1 VKIRILVS
9 AVAGVAMSATVAAA
23 QVCQGDLS
31 FRGSSTHVG
40 GTLGLTDNTTSFGG
54 GVTYGHAQGWY
65 TGGSI
70 GMLSYDNLDG
80 NSIAI
85 NGGLGYSMPLQKKSK
100 WQVCPGGTLSL
111 GFGPSVDVGGAGT
124 MKFSS
129 QAASMGASFGRS
141 LPLSKTVNLLPFGSV
156 GLGYTRVSAKLN
168 GTTDSNSDTYLLLG
182 AGAGFQLTP
191 SLVLRPALTLAAG
204 TDLIDDT
211 AFSFGVTWAL
221 PR

>member
-31 FRGSSTHVG
+31 FRNSSTHVG
-40 GTLGLTDNTTSFGG
+40 GTLGVSDNTTSFGG
-54 GVTYGHAQGWY
+54 GVTFGHRQGWY
-65 TGGSI
+65 SGASI
-70 GMLSYDNLDG
+70 GMMSYDGLDG
-80 NSIAI
+80 NTISVG
-85 NGGLGYSMPLQKKSK
+85 GGLGYSMPLQAKSK

-111 GFGPSVDVGGAGT
+111 GFGPSIDVGGSA
-124 MKFSS
+124 MKTSS
-129 QAASMGASFGRS
+129 QSASMGASFGTAR
-141 LPLSKTVNLLPFGSV
+141 PLNKKVTLLPFGSV
-156 GLGYTRVSAKLN
+156 GVGYTRVSVNFN
-168 GTTDSNSDTYLLLG
+168 GTTDSSSDTYVLLG

-191 SLVLRPALTLAAG
+191 SLVLRPALSLAAG
-204 TDLIDDT
+204 ADVIDDT

>member
-40 GTLGLTDNTTSFGG
+40 GTLGLSDNATSFGG
-54 GVTYGHAQGWY
+54 GVTYGHRQGWF
-65 TGGSI
+65 GGASI
-70 GMLSYDNLDG
+70 GMLNYDNLDG
-80 NSIAI
+80 NSVAVG
-85 NGGLGYSMPLQKKSK
+85 GGLGYSMPLQAKSK

-111 GFGPSVDVGGAGT
+111 GFGPSIDVGGST
-124 MKFSS
+124 MKTSS
-129 QAASMGASFGRS
+129 QSASMGASFGTAM
-141 LPLSKTVNLLPFGSV
+141 PLSKKVNLLPFGSV
-156 GLGYTRVSAKLN
+156 GLGYTRVSVNYEGAS
-168 GTTDSNSDTYLLLG
+168 DSSSDSYLLLG

-191 SLVLRPALTLAAG
+191 SLVLRPAISLAAG
-204 TDLIDDT
+204 ADAIDDT
-211 AFSFGVTWAL
+211 SFSFSVTWAL